1 LLIPDISSQL
11 SSIVLLL
18 WLVSELLREVGG
30 VENEVIEL
38 LREIEGEGI
47 ETHGDSS
54 LLNLVAFGLVVSKF
68 ESDNFLA
75 DGLVIPP
82 LVSGLPSI
90 FLSWVSWVKIRLHN
104 KNQLSKLSEST
115 LKVPLGGVVVVLL
128 ITLSLPGLPI
138 TVSEIRV

>member
-1 LLIPDISSQL
+1 MFIPDISSQL

-47 ETHGDSS
+47 ETQGDSS

-75 DGLVIPP
+75 VGLLIPQLESDIFLADGCVTFMLGSDIFLPGKDFF
-82 LVSGLPSI
+82 SGLD
-90 FLSWVSWVKIRLHN
+90 FLKKS
-104 KNQLSKLSEST
+104 
-115 LKVPLGGVVVVLL
+115 
-128 ITLSLPGLPI
+128 
-138 TVSEIRV
+138 

>member
-1 LLIPDISSQL
+1 MLITDISSQL

-38 LREIEGEGI
+38 LREIDGEGI
-47 ETHGDSS
+47 ETQGDSS

-75 DGLVIPP
+75 DGLVIPQ
-82 LVSGLPSI
+82 VESDI
-90 FLSWVSWVKIRLHN
+90 FLADGFVTFMMGSDIF
-104 KNQLSKLSEST
+104 
-115 LKVPLGGVVVVLL
+115 
-128 ITLSLPGLPI
+128 LPGKDFC
-138 TVSEIRV
+138 SELDFLKILRQIFHLVIHMNSSH